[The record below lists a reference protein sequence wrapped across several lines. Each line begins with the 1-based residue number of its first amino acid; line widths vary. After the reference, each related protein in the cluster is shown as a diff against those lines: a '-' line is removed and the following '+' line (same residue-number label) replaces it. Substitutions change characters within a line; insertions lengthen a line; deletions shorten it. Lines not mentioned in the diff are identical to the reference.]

1 MTLPTPKQT
10 QQRLGAER
18 EALSDAELMILF
30 CQTLDKIEANS
41 GFNAPNA
48 LLRDFVRE
56 LLKMRLLARVRFV
69 RLGESSRP
77 K

>member
-1 MTLPTPKQT
+1 
-10 QQRLGAER
+10 
-18 EALSDAELMILF
+18 MILF